1 MNKLKKLFYTSWLG
15 NLYFEYLLWRDR
27 KIERKITAQQLNVP
41 KIVINRQQELY
52 LQGIKK
58 LKKVV
63 NEKIVFTSKEEY
75 DKVLKETEDLIQ
87 FAEND
92 EQRDYIEAL
101 KKAYVYKDADIKND
115 TDMAKMIEQRIG
127 HYNELRKHR
136 EKREKARAE
145 RRNSKLP
152 KV

>member
-41 KIVINRQQELY
+41 RIVINRQQELY